1 VLGRAKIKLDEEDDS
16 VKEMNKMVLYSKV
29 ATIRDRQKDEQKK
42 IYEEYKQHDT
52 KMDLLM
58 ELERLKE
65 LKFQEEREKVR
76 KDQQRAG
83 AMVIVDQI
91 KERELEKLSGKEA
104 SEI

>member
-1 VLGRAKIKLDEEDDS
+1 MLGRAKIKLDEEDDS